1 MGMTKKEDY
10 IHTPAPWRMVNDTE
24 EGNLGVKILA
34 SKTDTEICYIYLDE
48 PLEDITGNASL
59 IKHAPELFHGCI
71 DALAELSKSS
81 KNEVLIKRLEKLIA
95 STGFTERDLDE

>member
-1 MGMTKKEDY
+1 M
-10 IHTPAPWRMVNDTE
+10 
-24 EGNLGVKILA
+24 A
-34 SKTDTEICYIYLDE
+34 SKTDMDICYIYLDE

-71 DALAELSKSS
+71 DALAELRNSS

-95 STGFTERDLDE
+95 SAGFTEEDLYE